1 MKRSAAALLTA
12 PTRAIAFH
20 PFNPFAEPLTRVTAA
35 APKPIRPA
43 AAPLRRKAVGFTL
56 IELLVVIAIIALLAG
71 LLLPVLAGARAKAR
85 AIGCLSHER
94 QLGLACHMYTDDNQ
108 DALPY
113 NYGAAE
119 IKAAVTQGR
128 FVNWTSPLM
137 NWELDSDNTNTAAV
151 TRGGIGPYTSDNHL
165 IYRCPS
171 DAVVSDVQSR
181 AGWTSRVRSYSM
193 NAMVGDAGY
202 YTRSGTNVNNPNY
215 RQFFKLGQIRAPSQ
229 IFVLIEEHPDSI
241 NDGYF
246 LNKDDS
252 HRWNDLPASWHRGGA
267 NLAFADGHLEFHPWR
282 YASTRPPARP
292 DAAHLPF
299 AIPPAEQG
307 DFDWLMAHTSEE
319 TY

>member
-1 MKRSAAALLTA
+1 MIAAGTS
-12 PTRAIAFH
+12 PVRTSS
-20 PFNPFAEPLTRVTAA
+20 
-35 APKPIRPA
+35 
-43 AAPLRRKAVGFTL
+43 APLEMGVAGFTL
-56 IELLVVIAIIALLAG
+56 IELLVVIAIIALLAA
-71 LLLPVLAGARAKAR
+71 LLLPTLAGAQAKSKGM
-85 AIGCLSHER
+85 GCLNHER
-94 QLGLACHMYTDDNQ
+94 QLGLACHLYTDDNQ

-119 IKAAVTQGR
+119 IKAAVTQNR

-151 TRGGIGPYTSDNHL
+151 IRGGIGPYTSADAR

-171 DAVVSDVQSR
+171 DAVVSGLQSS
-181 AGWTSRVRSYSM
+181 AGWTSRARSFSM

-202 YTRSGTNVNNPNY
+202 YTRSGTNVNNPHY

-229 IFVLIEEHPDSI
+229 IFVLIDEHPDSI

-252 HRWNDLPASWHRGGA
+252 YRWNDLPASWHRGGA
-267 NLAFADGHLEFHPWR
+267 NLAFADGHLESHRWLF
-282 YASTRPPARP
+282 ASTRPPAKP

-307 DFDWLMAHTSEE
+307 DFDWLMGHTSEE